1 MAKFDGKKFRE
12 LMDKKGLTERAV
24 ANHIG
29 YAPSLVHFF
38 IAGTRKPNLEQ
49 AAGMAQLV
57 GCSVDDL
64 LMKEV

>member
-1 MAKFDGKKFRE
+1 MARFNGKKFRE
-12 LMDKKGLTERAV
+12 MMNEKSLTERDV

-29 YAPSLVHFF
+29 YAPALVHYF

-57 GCSVDDL
+57 GCRLDDL
-64 LMKEV
+64 VICE

>member
-1 MAKFDGKKFRE
+1 MARFNGKKFRE
-12 LMDKKGLTERAV
+12 LMDEQRLTERDV

-29 YAPSLVHFF
+29 YTPALIHFF

-57 GCSVDDL
+57 GCKLDDL
-64 LMKEV
+64 VICE